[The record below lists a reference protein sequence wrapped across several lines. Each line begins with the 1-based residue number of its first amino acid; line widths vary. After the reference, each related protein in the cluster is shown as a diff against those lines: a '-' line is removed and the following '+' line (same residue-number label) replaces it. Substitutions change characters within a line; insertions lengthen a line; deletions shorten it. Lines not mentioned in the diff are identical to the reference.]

1 MKKIIVLLCL
11 GLMGCS
17 SVPKGNKIPV
27 TNARIVTAQPS
38 NTAVKLPVAKVQTTP
53 KAIVAST
60 PKATVAATPIAT
72 VASTPKA
79 TVVSNPKAKLPRF
92 TPQVALGLMPEV
104 KQQMP
109 VDQKEVDNI
118 IAALNEAIKN
128 KLNDAG
134 VYYNRAAA
142 YFYKH
147 NYNLSWEDVHKAE
160 VLGTR
165 ANPRLVKLVDR
176 LKEASGREK

>member
-38 NTAVKLPVAKVQTTP
+38 NTAVKLPVAKVQT
-53 KAIVAST
+53 T

-134 VYYNRAAA
+134 VYYNRAVA

-160 VLGTR
+160 ALGIK
-165 ANPRLVKLVDR
+165 ADQKFVKLVER

>member
-38 NTAVKLPVAKVQTTP
+38 NTAVKLPVAKVQT
-53 KAIVAST
+53 T

-118 IAALNEAIKN
+118 IAALSESIKN
-128 KLNDAG
+128 KPNDAG
-134 VYYNRAAA
+134 VYYNRAVA

-160 VLGTR
+160 ALGIK
-165 ANPRLVKLVDR
+165 ADQKFVKLVER

>member
-38 NTAVKLPVAKVQTTP
+38 NTAVKLPVAKVQT
-53 KAIVAST
+53 T

>member
-53 KAIVAST
+53 KA
-60 PKATVAATPIAT
+60 TVAATPIAT

-79 TVVSNPKAKLPRF
+79 SVAPNPKAKLPRF
-92 TPQVALGLMPEV
+92 TPQVALGLRPEV
-104 KQQMP
+104 EQQMP

-118 IAALNEAIKN
+118 IAALSESIKN
-128 KLNDAG
+128 KPNDAG
-134 VYYNRAAA
+134 VYYNRAVA

-160 VLGTR
+160 ALGIK
-165 ANPRLVKLVDR
+165 ADQKFVKLVER